1 MEGALDFKKKL
12 ASGKVCLGTW
22 VSFTDPTV
30 TELLSGAGFDFL
42 VIDME
47 HAPLTIEVVQ
57 LHLLALRGGVT
68 GIVRVPSNDP
78 VPIKQV
84 LDVGASGVMVPMV
97 LTREEAEK
105 AVASCF
111 YPPLGIRG
119 FGPRRASLYDRLGR
133 TYLQKAQDVLVVI
146 QIEHI
151 EGVNRIDEIL
161 EVNGLG
167 AIFIGPWD
175 LSGSLGVL
183 GEIDHPQ
190 VVASI
195 DRVIVKAR
203 EKGIPVGMTTSL
215 FEREAQWWMERGV
228 QFLTVGT
235 DYGFLVQGADVMVNK
250 LRAKHS
256 L

>member
-1 MEGALDFKKKL
+1 MEEALDFKKKL
-12 ASGKVCLGTW
+12 TSGTICLGTW

-78 VPIKQV
+78 VLIKQV
-84 LDVGASGVMVPMV
+84 LDVGAPGVMIPMV
-97 LTREEAEK
+97 SSKEEAEK

-111 YPPLGIRG
+111 YPPRGIRG
-119 FGPRRASLYDRLGR
+119 FGPRRASLYDRLGG
-133 TYLQKAQDVLVVI
+133 TYLQKAQDVLVMI

-151 EGVNRIDEIL
+151 EGVHRVDEIL
-161 EVNGLG
+161 GVNGVG

-195 DRVIVKAR
+195 AHVIAKAQEKGVPVGMAVPLSKQEAQR
-203 EKGIPVGMTTSL
+203 WMEKGI
-215 FEREAQWWMERGV
+215 

-235 DYGFLVQGADVMVNK
+235 DYGFLAQGVDVMVRT

>member
-1 MEGALDFKKKL
+1 MEEALDFKKKL

-78 VPIKQV
+78 VLIKQV
-84 LDVGASGVMVPMV
+84 LDVGAPGVMVPMV
-97 LTREEAEK
+97 STREEAEK

-119 FGPRRASLYDRLGR
+119 FGPRRASFYDRLGR
-133 TYLQKAQDVLVVI
+133 TYLQKAQDVLVMI

-190 VVASI
+190 VVASV

-203 EKGIPVGMTTSL
+203 EKGIPVGIATPLS
-215 FEREAQWWMERGV
+215 EREAQRWMERGV

-235 DYGFLVQGADVMVNK
+235 DYGFLVQGADVMVNR